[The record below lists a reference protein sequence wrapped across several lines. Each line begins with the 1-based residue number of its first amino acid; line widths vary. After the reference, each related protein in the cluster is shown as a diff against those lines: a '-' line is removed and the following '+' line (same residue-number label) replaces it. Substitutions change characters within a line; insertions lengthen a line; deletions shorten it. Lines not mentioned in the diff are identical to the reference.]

1 MTTLIEVTK
10 HPRQWSVRSEWV
22 NYPNGF
28 VLTCC
33 ESMLFLLETNKVTLI
48 GIVPDSYFL
57 NENQEDLWDAPKF
70 LTESPPVLAGT

>member
-1 MTTLIEVTK
+1 MTKLIEVTK

-28 VLTCC
+28 VLTCS
-33 ESMLFLLETNKVTLI
+33 EGMLFLLETNKVTLI

-57 NENQEDLWDAPKF
+57 NESQDDLF
-70 LTESPPVLAGT
+70 LVGT